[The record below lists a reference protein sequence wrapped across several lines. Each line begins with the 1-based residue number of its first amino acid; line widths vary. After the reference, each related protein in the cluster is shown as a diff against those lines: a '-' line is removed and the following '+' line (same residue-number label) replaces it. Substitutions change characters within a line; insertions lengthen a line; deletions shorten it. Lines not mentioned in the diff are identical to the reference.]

1 LYADYS
7 PVSSGGKERIIP
19 KFPRRENEPSAQME
33 NYLLRW
39 AYDAGP
45 YLCDNGSV
53 FIHVFTM
60 MPVSTDACFYD
71 DACLNDSVITS
82 CLQ

>member
-1 LYADYS
+1 
-7 PVSSGGKERIIP
+7 
-19 KFPRRENEPSAQME
+19 ME
-33 NYLLRW
+33 NYIFRF

-60 MPVSTDACFYD
+60 MPVSTDACFYN